1 MCPAEPDSQPNKP
14 GPTASE
20 SPAPAASSSSASTG
34 GPVRGSGSEV
44 LLRGDIKIFPNSP
57 LPHLDLGVSRAFVAE
72 SRAGAKAVAY
82 ICADHVVPR
91 IDVAHKYA
99 NMSVNSLPKLIGS
112 GVVYW
117 PVDHREKYVFVY
129 EQSFGSP
136 LAHLR
141 GSLSLGLKLDFVLN
155 TIFHNTVEGLAMLHE
170 RGIAHGHVN
179 LGNLYDGGTP
189 TLENSCL
196 GDCLSLPSGFAQPV
210 LYETVE
216 RALCDPLAKPNLDY
230 ADDLYALGM
239 CLALAIAPH
248 DFTEGMSSEE
258 ITQYKIEQGSFHLVT
273 SRDRLPGAI
282 IEVLRGLLSDDVATR
297 WTMAD
302 LKEWQGGRRV
312 SAKQG
317 GKSIPKS
324 TRPIEFRKKKF
335 FRPDILAL
343 QLRKEPAAVLELVE
357 SGNLYLWLN
366 RSLQNKDYEARF
378 EKAVDQAKKSVSG
391 TNYAE
396 RMAAFVAMALA
407 PQFPIFYRGF
417 AFAPE
422 NFGNLLVDAMCG
434 GKDVNALADVFQ
446 GGLVSFWAECRSITG
461 YAVSDEVSK
470 FESCRMLLLQKS
482 AGFGIE
488 RCVYFLAPY
497 ARCLSDKLK
506 HYYIRSARDLIV
518 ALDHAAGEKSRP
530 SWFVDRHIIAF
541 LFANDKSV
549 IEPHSSDLNAPE
561 KHRQI
566 SGIIKIF
573 AKIQER
579 EKIAALPHLATWV
592 AEHVGE
598 LINRYHDRERRKQ
611 IKADIDRV
619 KSKGNLIYFAGLF
632 GNYQHTLDD
641 QKGFVHAMAQYKS
654 LKDEYDHLHLQLQTN
669 KDFGKANGQQVATIV
684 SAVIAAIVIM
694 IYIFVNLSF

>member
-1 MCPAEPDSQPNKP
+1 MAES
-14 GPTASE
+14 
-20 SPAPAASSSSASTG
+20 ASSGKASAVIDAVSQGAESS
-34 GPVRGSGSEV
+34 GPVVRGSGAEV

-57 LPHLDLGVSRAFVAE
+57 MAHLDVGLARAFMAE
-72 SRAGAKAVAY
+72 SKAGAKSVAY
-82 ICADHVVPR
+82 LCPDHVVPR
-91 IDVAHKYA
+91 MDVAHKYTNTA
-99 NMSVNSLPKLIGS
+99 TNSLPKLIGF

-117 PVDHREKYVFVY
+117 PPDRREKYVFVY
-129 EQSFGSP
+129 EQNFGTALSS
-136 LAHLR
+136 LR
-141 GSLSLGLKLDFVLN
+141 AGLSLGLKLDFVLN
-155 TIFHNTVEGLAMLHE
+155 TIFHNMVEALAALHE
-170 RGIAHGHVN
+170 RGIVHGHVN
-179 LGNLYDGGTP
+179 LGNLFDGGTP

-196 GDCLSLPSGFAQPV
+196 GDCLSLPSGYAQPV

-248 DFTEGMSSEE
+248 DFSEGMSSEE
-258 ITQYKIEQGSFHLVT
+258 IIQYKIEQGSFHLVT

-282 IEVLRGLLSDDVATR
+282 IEVLRGLLSDDPATR
-297 WTMAD
+297 WSIND
-302 LKEWQGGRRV
+302 IREWQGGRRV

-343 QLRKEPAAVLELVE
+343 QLRKEPAAVLDLVE

-366 RSLQNKDYEARF
+366 RSLQNKDYETRY
-378 EKAVDQAKKSVSG
+378 EQAVDQAKKSMSG

-407 PQFPIFYRGF
+407 PQFPIFYRGYS
-417 AFAPE
+417 FAPE
-422 NFGNLLVDAMCG
+422 NFGNLLVDAMST
-434 GKDVNALADVFQ
+434 GKDVNALADAFQ
-446 GGLVSFWAECRSITG
+446 GGLVSFWAECRGKTG
-461 YAVSDEVSK
+461 YHTSDEVSK
-470 FESCRMLLLQKS
+470 FESCRMLLLQKT

-506 HYYIRSARDLIV
+506 HYYIRSSKDLVV

-530 SWFVDRHIIAF
+530 SWFVDRHIVAF

-549 IEPHSSDLNAPE
+549 IEPNSSDLNAAE

-579 EKIAALPHLATWV
+579 EKIAALPHLASWV

-641 QKGFVHAMAQYKS
+641 QKGFSQAMAQHKA
-654 LKDEYDHLHLQLQTN
+654 LKDEYDYLHLQLSTN

-684 SAVIAAIVIM
+684 SAVIASAVIM
-694 IYIFVNLSF
+694 IYIFVNLSFS